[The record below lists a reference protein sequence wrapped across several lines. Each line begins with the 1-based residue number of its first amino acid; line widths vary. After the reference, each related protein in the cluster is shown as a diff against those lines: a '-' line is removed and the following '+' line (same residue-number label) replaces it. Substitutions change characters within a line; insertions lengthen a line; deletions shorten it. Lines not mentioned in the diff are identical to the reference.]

1 MIARPVVSSR
11 LPVGSSAIKS
21 DGRGRERAGQRHA
34 LLLAARE
41 LRGIVAEAVAEAHLF
56 EFGSRAFVR
65 IARAGKLERRRDVFK
80 RGHGRDQVKGL
91 EDDAD
96 ALAAKSR
103 QGVFV
108 QAAELDAVDLNF
120 AFIGPLKAGHDHE
133 QRRFARTGSPDY
145 ADRLALADCQSDVA
159 QDMHARRAAAETE
172 VDAAHRDRRKH
183 HCPSTLKTKSP
194 SYGHLRLLV
203 QALAFA
209 AVLATAAQA
218 AAARTLRL
226 VALGDSLTA
235 GYGLPPG
242 KAFPDRLEA
251 ALRAKGWDVKVINAG
266 VSGDTAADGL
276 ARYDW
281 SVPPDADALIIEL
294 GANDMLR
301 GQSPAATKAA
311 LAAILDKARAAH
323 LPALLAGMRA
333 APNLGPDYGG
343 EFAAIYT
350 ALAESLWC
358 SALPVLSR
366 RRRGRPQAQPAR
378 RTAPERRRASRSSF
392 KRFCPRSRRC

>member
-1 MIARPVVSSR
+1 MGICGSSSR
-11 LPVGSSAIKS
+11 RLT
-21 DGRGRERAGQRHA
+21 
-34 LLLAARE
+34 
-41 LRGIVAEAVAEAHLF
+41 
-56 EFGSRAFVR
+56 SRR
-65 IARAGKLERRRDVFK
+65 SWR
-80 RGHGRDQVKGL
+80 
-91 EDDAD
+91 
-96 ALAAKSR
+96 
-103 QGVFV
+103 
-108 QAAELDAVDLNF
+108 
-120 AFIGPLKAGHDHE
+120 
-133 QRRFARTGSPDY
+133 
-145 ADRLALADCQSDVA
+145 
-159 QDMHARRAAAETE
+159 
-172 VDAAHRDRRKH
+172 
-183 HCPSTLKTKSP
+183 STS
-194 SYGHLRLLV
+194 H
-203 QALAFA
+203 
-209 AVLATAAQA
+209 A

-281 SVPPDADALIIEL
+281 SVPQDADALIIEL

-323 LPALLAGMRA
+323 LPTLLAGMRA

-350 ALAESLWC
+350 ALVKTYGVQLYPFFLDGVASDPKLNQPDGLHPNCGGCRDHRPKNPAVGRGAAKTSEPVARATVGCES
-358 SALPVLSR
+358 S
-366 RRRGRPQAQPAR
+366 
-378 RTAPERRRASRSSF
+378 
-392 KRFCPRSRRC
+392 